1 MSSDNAS
8 TNRDSGIP
16 LPQTL
21 YRGLYVRVAKRLG
34 VDPSY
39 VSRVARGERYSRHIE
54 NALRQEIEEIS
65 KRLRGRRPA
74 PAYDESALRRNKAKR
89 LRFFVK
95 RNRSRIRQDWL
106 LHCQGDPNLR
116 SIKISAQRRTS
127 PILPLVEEA
136 LKVMKF
142 TPREIATLPMKAAE
156 EHGRLR
162 RAQGYPAPALVE
174 DYNLIRRCISSVAEK
189 HYHELDTRL
198 LLYDLSQLG
207 EVLDLQLQNALK
219 NFLGV

>member
-1 MSSDNAS
+1 MYSDYRS
-8 TNRDSGIP
+8 TNQDVPRIP
-16 LPQTL
+16 PPQTL

-54 NALRQEIEEIS
+54 SALRQEIEEIGT
-65 KRLRGRRPA
+65 RLRGRRPVLA
-74 PAYDESALRRNKAKR
+74 HDGSALRRNKAKR

-116 SIKISAQRRTS
+116 RIKISAHRRIS
-127 PILPLVEEA
+127 PVLPLVEEA
-136 LKVMKF
+136 LKIMKF
-142 TPREIATLPMKAAE
+142 TPQEIATLPMKAAV

-162 RAQGYPAPALVE
+162 RAQGYTAPALVE
-174 DYNLIRRCISSVAEK
+174 DYNLLRRCISSLAEK
-189 HYHELDTRL
+189 HYHELDAHL
-198 LLYDLSQLG
+198 LLHDLSQIG
-207 EVLDLQLQNALK
+207 EVLDVQLQ
-219 NFLGV
+219 